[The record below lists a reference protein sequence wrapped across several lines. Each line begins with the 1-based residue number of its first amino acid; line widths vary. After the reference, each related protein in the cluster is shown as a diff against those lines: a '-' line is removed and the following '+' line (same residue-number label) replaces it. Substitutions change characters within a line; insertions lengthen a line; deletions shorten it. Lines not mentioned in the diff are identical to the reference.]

1 MMTVTRSAKIYLEAI
16 LILEKRNGI
25 ARSVDVARELNYSKP
40 SVSRAIAALR
50 EEGLIEIGCINQ
62 ILLTDEG
69 RKIAKKFHNRCNVI
83 KAFLTSAGVEEKTAA
98 LDAQRL
104 SHIISDEVFIRLKTL
119 LENN

>member
-1 MMTVTRSAKIYLEAI
+1 MTVTRSAKAYLEAI

-25 ARSVDVARELNYSKP
+25 ARSVDVARELNFSKP

-50 EEGLIEIGCINQ
+50 EDGLIEIGCINQ

-69 RKIAKKFHNRCNVI
+69 RKIAEKFHSRRNVI
-83 KAFLTSAGVEEKTAA
+83 NKFLTSAGVDEKTAA

-104 SHIISDEVFIRLKTL
+104 SHIISDEAFVSLKRL